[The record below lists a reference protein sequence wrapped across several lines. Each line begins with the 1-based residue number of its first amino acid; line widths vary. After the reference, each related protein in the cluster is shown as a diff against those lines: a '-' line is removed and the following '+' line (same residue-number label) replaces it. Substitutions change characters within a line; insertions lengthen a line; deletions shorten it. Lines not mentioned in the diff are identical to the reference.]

1 MDFDDF
7 SHLQAGTGKNVA
19 IGAASVQS
27 AAVGAQTYAIRVV
40 ATGACHIETGPNPTA
55 TATSALIAANAHGEY
70 FKVSPG
76 DKVAVIQDGTATG
89 NLNIVEMSK

>member
-1 MDFDDF
+1 MDFNDF
-7 SHLQAGTGKNVA
+7 SHLIAGTGKNVA

-27 AAVGAQTYAIRVV
+27 AVVGTQTFAVRV
-40 ATGACHIETGPNPTA
+40 ASTGACHIEIGPNPTA
-55 TATSALIAANAHGEY
+55 TATSALIPANVAGEY

-76 DKVAVIQDGTATG
+76 DKVAVIQDGASTG

>member
-1 MDFDDF
+1 MDKDDYG
-7 SHLQAGTGKNVA
+7 HLLAGTGQNVA
-19 IGAASVQS
+19 LGAASVQS
-27 AAVGAQTYAIRVV
+27 AAVGASTFAVRVV

-55 TATSALIAANAHGEY
+55 TAASALIAAGRHGEY

-89 NLNIVEMSK
+89 DLNITEVSR

>member
-1 MDFDDF
+1 MDYDDY
-7 SHLQAGTGKNVA
+7 SHLIAGTGQNVA

-27 AAVGAQTYAIRVV
+27 AAVGPQTHAVRVV

-55 TATSALIAANAHGEY
+55 TAASALIAANTHGEY

-76 DKVAVIQDGTATG
+76 DKVAVIQDGAATG
-89 NLNIVEMSK
+89 NLNIVELSR

>member
-1 MDFDDF
+1 MDFK
-7 SHLQAGTGKNVA
+7 HLLAGTGQNVT

-27 AAVGAQTYAIRVV
+27 TAIGAQTHAIRIV

-55 TATSALIAANAHGEY
+55 TASSALIPANQRGEV

-76 DKVAVIQDGTATG
+76 DKVAVIQDGASTG
-89 NLNIVEMSK
+89 TLNIVELSR

>member
-1 MDFDDF
+1 MGPSDF

-27 AAVGAQTYAIRVV
+27 TAVGAQTYAIRIC
-40 ATGACHIETGPNPTA
+40 ATGACHIETGPNPVA
-55 TATSALIAANAHGEY
+55 TATSALISANTYAEY

-76 DKVAVIQDGTATG
+76 DKVAVIQDGAATG
-89 NLNIVEMSK
+89 NCNIVEMSR